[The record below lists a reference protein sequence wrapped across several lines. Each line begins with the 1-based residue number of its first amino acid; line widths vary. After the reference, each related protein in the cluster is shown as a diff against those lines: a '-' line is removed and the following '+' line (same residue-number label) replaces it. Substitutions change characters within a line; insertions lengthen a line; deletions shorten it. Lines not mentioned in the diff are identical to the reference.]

1 MLYSERTRFR
11 QTMKSRS
18 FYKFYRSSR
27 RCDFASIILLILS
40 IVNLSISYPIKTGLG
55 LPTNVLTKNKT
66 NTILPSGLTDNLY
79 TRIQSRTYSPNLK
92 QNTALN
98 TFLATDSGT
107 HIVQFMKDYKKMAD
121 AVLHSSF
128 LVLPAGIEPTT
139 NP

>member
-1 MLYSERTRFR
+1 MLYLKRSAMLYLKRTRFR

-40 IVNLSISYPIKTGLG
+40 SVNLSVSYPIKTGLG

-92 QNTALN
+92 QNTGLN

-107 HIVQFMKDYKKMAD
+107 HIVQFTSISERSYSNHEQIYVA
-121 AVLHSSF
+121 
-128 LVLPAGIEPTT
+128 
-139 NP
+139 